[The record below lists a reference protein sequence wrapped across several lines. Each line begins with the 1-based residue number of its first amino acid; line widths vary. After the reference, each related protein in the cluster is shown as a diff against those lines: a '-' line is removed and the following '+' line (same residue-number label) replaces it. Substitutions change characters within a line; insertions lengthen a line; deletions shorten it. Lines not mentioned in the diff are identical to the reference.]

1 MPMFLNIRSLVNTSN
16 GTRIT
21 CLQNHFLGV
30 GDKAMI
36 YDRETNDYYYCITT
50 SGDND
55 KVFICDIYDEK
66 GNRTDRIPDIFSSD
80 TDKLL
85 RYRLFKIDNME
96 IPSYAHILKDGTCR
110 FIWRNIVNNGMN
122 TSDKS
127 IETYPFTN
135 GAFYINRRIDL
146 YLRRQDPLD
155 LYGLY
160 SEDDVIGRE
169 MEIEKENNYVKDD
182 EIKC

>member
-1 MPMFLNIRSLVNTSN
+1 
-16 GTRIT
+16 
-21 CLQNHFLGV
+21 
-30 GDKAMI
+30 
-36 YDRETNDYYYCITT
+36 
-50 SGDND
+50 
-55 KVFICDIYDEK
+55 
-66 GNRTDRIPDIFSSD
+66 
-80 TDKLL
+80 
-85 RYRLFKIDNME
+85 ME